1 MHHHDFVLFCGTA
14 NPALG
19 RSVANGLGVRLGRSQ
34 VERFPDGEVSVRLEE
49 SVRRKEVFIL
59 QPTAPPVDQNLIE
72 LLCFAD
78 AARRAAAERVTAV
91 IPYFGYARAD
101 RRNERREPITAR
113 MIGDVLQAAGID
125 HIVTI
130 DLHTPQIEGFFR
142 IPVDSLTAMPVLAEA
157 VRRRLRAHA
166 VVAAPDAGRANLAA
180 RYAERLGL
188 PLVVVHKQRETSSHT
203 RVTRIVGDVEGR
215 QCLIIDD
222 MISTGGTLAATIDAL
237 LDAGA
242 APELYIAATHALLLP
257 GARKL
262 LERDTI
268 ADFVVTDTVAPRGD
282 TRDWRGL
289 RVVSVAPL
297 IAAALQQFVLDGSV
311 RALERRPG
319 FAHVPE

>member
-1 MHHHDFVLFCGTA
+1 MHQHEFVLFCGTA

-19 RSVANGLGVRLGRSQ
+19 RSIANAVGLRLGRSQ
-34 VERFPDGEVSVRLEE
+34 VERFPDGEVSVRLDE

-59 QPTAPPVDQNLIE
+59 QPTAPPVDQNLFE

-78 AARRAAAERVTAV
+78 AARRAAAERVTAI

-113 MIGDVLQAAGID
+113 MIGDVLQAAGVD

-157 VRRRLRAHA
+157 VRGRLGPNAT
-166 VVAAPDAGRANLAA
+166 VAAPDAGRADLAA

-188 PLVVVHKQRETSSHT
+188 PLVVVHKQRETSSRT

-222 MISTGGTLAATIDAL
+222 MISTGGTLGSTIDAL

-242 APELYIAATHALLLP
+242 APELLIAATHALLLP

-262 LERDTI
+262 LERE
-268 ADFVVTDTVAPRGD
+268 AVAELVVTDTVAPRGD

-289 RVVSVAPL
+289 RIISVAPL
-297 IAAALQQFVLDGSV
+297 LAAALQQVVEGSV
-311 RALERRPG
+311 RA
-319 FAHVPE
+319 PEKRSGLAYVTE